1 MHVKIYLE
9 STIKSPREST
19 GVIGYVVEVPTSKG
33 PATFSNF
40 HHITATKNQAQIMAL
55 NMALARMK
63 KMPFTLSIYADF
75 GYLESAFSQGWIDQW
90 KKNGWKNAKNEPVGN
105 AAMWQ
110 EALILLS
117 GNEISFDHETKDKY
131 RNWMLSEMKR
141 MEEKNEENRE

>member
-75 GYLESAFSQGWIDQW
+75 DYLAAGFSQGWIEQW
-90 KKNGWKNAKNEPVGN
+90 RDNRWKNAKGEPVKN
-105 AAMWQ
+105 ASLWQ
-110 EALILLS
+110 ETLILLN
-117 GNEISFDHETKDKY
+117 GNEVTVHTGEQHEYKS
-131 RNWMLSEMKR
+131 WLISEMKR
-141 MEEKNEENRE
+141 LEV

>member
-40 HHITATKNQAQIMAL
+40 HHIIATKNQAQVMAL

-63 KMPFTLSIYADF
+63 KMPFALSIYADF
-75 GYLESAFSQGWIDQW
+75 DYLAAGFSQGWLDQW
-90 KKNGWKNAKNEPVGN
+90 RDNRWKNAKGEPVKN
-105 AAMWQ
+105 ASLWQ
-110 EALILLS
+110 ETLILLN
-117 GNEISFDHETKDKY
+117 GNEVMVHTGEQHEYKSWL
-131 RNWMLSEMKR
+131 RSEMKR
-141 MEEKNEENRE
+141 LEE